1 MDKARLV
8 AAASE
13 ATAGHGGE
21 RPLAP
26 EEVGRVFDAVFGTVE
41 RPGAIAQALRRG
53 ETVSLG
59 SFGGFHSEDGTAA
72 FRPGTALTEYLRD
85 HVR

>member
-1 MDKARLV
+1 MDKARLIE
-8 AAASE
+8 AASA

-41 RPGAIAQALRRG
+41 RPGVIARALRDG
-53 ETVSLG
+53 ATVSLG
-59 SFGGFHSEDGTAA
+59 SFGQFHDEDGTAA
-72 FRPGTALTEYLRD
+72 FRPGTALVEYLRD
-85 HVR
+85 RVR